1 MLVHQAFDK
10 MLKQCGI
17 AAKDLA
23 AVTGVSNSRISQFR
37 NGTFLAGKGS
47 DLTSRAL
54 DELLT
59 GAQKLNPDAGMV
71 FSLLLIDKNPACV
84 ESPDSLNKVVAQ
96 GNLRSLI
103 KAATDKEAQEIA
115 LALAEKYANSDKD
128 SRFKARNRVMLSL
141 A

>member
-10 MLKQCGI
+10 MLKHCGI

-47 DLTSRAL
+47 DLTSRSL
-54 DELLT
+54 DELLQ

-71 FSLLLIDKNPACV
+71 FSLLLIDKNPSLV
-84 ESPDSLNKVVAQ
+84 ESPDSLHKVVAQ
-96 GNLRSLI
+96 GNWRSLI
-103 KAATDKEAQEIA
+103 RHATDKEAKEIA
-115 LALAEKYANSDKD
+115 LALAEKYSNS
-128 SRFKARNRVMLSL
+128 SRHRSFNRRNRVMLSS